1 RRLGE
6 SQVRVDTRDD
16 DAGIDGEQLG
26 ADERDPHVGVDHHAL
41 VENDV
46 DDFSESARRRPFQ
59 LAAPATRL
67 IHHGHAITLRFSAC
81 ASTSA
86 TRRFLVRLVLDGFLV
101 FGGLVFEFLVLGLV
115 LVLLLGGLVLVLVI
129 GLVIGGL
136 VLVLLLGGLVLE
148 LVIGGLVLVL
158 LPRLVRDGPPVRLGL
173 TVSGHHFPGAA
184 LAPAAPQ

>member
-16 DAGIDGEQLG
+16 DAGIDGEQLD

-86 TRRFLVRLVLDGFLV
+86 TRRFLVRLVLDGFLFV

-129 GLVIGGL
+129 GLVLGGL

-148 LVIGGLVLVL
+148 LVIG
-158 LPRLVRDGPPVRLGL
+158 
-173 TVSGHHFPGAA
+173 
-184 LAPAAPQ
+184 